1 MQYTRSARPVFCK
14 NKTQKARTKHKK
26 MKESSM
32 NVRFTLSLRSLATA
46 GIIALALP
54 LAAQA
59 TNITFTDAVL
69 KAYVVAHY
77 DKDGDSEI
85 SEAEALLVTAIKVSG
100 GYDTTAAQS
109 GTKTK
114 IASFADIANFPN
126 LDTLDCSLNSLTS
139 LDVSKNTKLT
149 YLYCC
154 NNQLTTLDVSKNT
167 KLTALACF
175 GNQLTSLDVSKNT
188 SLTSLCCNNNQLT
201 ALDVSKN
208 TSLTKLNCSNNQ
220 LTALD
225 VSENTSL
232 TLLDCSSGSLTTLDV
247 SKNTSLTMLS
257 CFGNQLT
264 SLDVSANTSLTDLYC
279 YNNQLTA
286 LDVSK
291 NTSLMT
297 LICSGNRLTRLDAR
311 TMAAAG
317 VYCGNQDIDGD
328 GTSSTAETDTL
339 FLTAAQLT
347 VWNASYKSRT
357 DNANVVATS
366 AIPFTNAVLKAYVV
380 AHYDKDGDSEISE
393 AEALLV
399 TAIKVSG
406 GYDTT
411 AAQSGTKTK
420 IASFAD
426 IANFPNLDTLDCS
439 LNSLTSL
446 DVSKNTKLTYL
457 DCFNNQLTSLDVSKN
472 TKLTALACFGNQL
485 TSLDVSK
492 NTSLTSLCCN
502 NNQLT
507 ALDVSKN
514 TSLTTLYCYNNQL
527 TALDVSKN
535 TSLTNLNCSDN
546 QLTALDV
553 SENTSLTLLDCSSDS
568 LTTLDVSKNT
578 SLTMLIC
585 FGNQLTSLDV
595 SANTSLTDLY
605 CYNNQLTALD
615 VSKNTSLMTLICSG
629 NRLTRLDAR
638 TMAAA
643 GVYCGNQDI
652 DGDGTSST
660 AETDTLFLTAA
671 QLTVWNASYKSRT
684 DNANVVATS
693 AIPFTNAVLK
703 AYVVAHY
710 DKDGDSEISE
720 AEALL
725 VTAINVYGGYDTTKA
740 QSGTKTKIASF
751 ADIANFPNLDTLDCS
766 GNELA
771 VLDVSKNTK
780 LTYLAC
786 YDNQL
791 TSLDV
796 SKNTELTVLYCA
808 YDQLTSLDVSA
819 NASLATLFCYHNRL
833 TSLDVSKNTK
843 LMYLDCSLNSL
854 TAVHVSKTPR
864 LTQFYCHN
872 NQLTS
877 LDVSTNTSLKLL
889 FCQGNRLTRVDARTM
904 AAAEVYCGN
913 QDIDG
918 DGSPST
924 AETDTL
930 FLTASQLTKWNAS
943 YKSDER
949 NTNIVAT
956 SATPF
961 TDAVLKAY
969 VVAHYDGSDGTAKD
983 GEISEAEALLVTA
996 INVYGGYDT
1005 TVAQSGTKTKIASF
1019 ADIANFP
1026 NLDTLDCALNSL
1038 TSLDVS
1044 KNTKLTYL
1052 ACYDNQLTSLDVSA
1066 NTLLTYLGCGHNQ
1079 LTSLDVSANTSL
1091 TQLSC
1096 NGNRLTRLDART
1108 MAAAEV
1114 YCGNQDING
1123 DGSPSTA
1130 ETDTLFLT
1138 ASQLTKWNASY
1149 KSDEYNTNVVA
1160 TSATPFTDAVLKAY
1174 VVAHYDGSDGTA
1186 KDGEI
1191 SEAEALLV
1199 TVIKVYGGYD

>member
-59 TNITFTDAVL
+59 TNITFTNAVL

-85 SEAEALLVTAIKVSG
+85 SEAEALLVTVIKVSG

-126 LDTLDCSLNSLTS
+126 LDTLDGSLN
-139 LDVSKNTKLT
+139 
-149 YLYCC
+149 Y
-154 NNQLTTLDVSKNT
+154 
-167 KLTALACF
+167 F
-175 GNQLTSLDVSKNT
+175 
-188 SLTSLCCNNNQLT
+188 
-201 ALDVSKN
+201 
-208 TSLTKLNCSNNQ
+208 
-220 LTALD
+220 
-225 VSENTSL
+225 
-232 TLLDCSSGSLTTLDV
+232 
-247 SKNTSLTMLS
+247 
-257 CFGNQLT
+257 
-264 SLDVSANTSLTDLYC
+264 
-279 YNNQLTA
+279 
-286 LDVSK
+286 
-291 NTSLMT
+291 
-297 LICSGNRLTRLDAR
+297 
-311 TMAAAG
+311 
-317 VYCGNQDIDGD
+317 
-328 GTSSTAETDTL
+328 
-339 FLTAAQLT
+339 
-347 VWNASYKSRT
+347 
-357 DNANVVATS
+357 
-366 AIPFTNAVLKAYVV
+366 
-380 AHYDKDGDSEISE
+380 
-393 AEALLV
+393 
-399 TAIKVSG
+399 
-406 GYDTT
+406 
-411 AAQSGTKTK
+411 
-420 IASFAD
+420 
-426 IANFPNLDTLDCS
+426 
-439 LNSLTSL
+439 TSL

-457 DCFNNQLTSLDVSKN
+457 DCS
-472 TKLTALACFGNQL
+472 GNWL

-492 NTSLTSLCCN
+492 NTSLMFLNCSGN
-502 NNQLT
+502 WLT

-514 TSLTTLYCYNNQL
+514 TSLTKLYCGYIGL
-527 TALDVSKN
+527 TVLDVSKN
-535 TSLTNLNCSDN
+535 TSLTLLDCNGN
-546 QLTALDV
+546 QLTSLDISKNTSLTLFNCSGNQLIALDVSKNTKLTYLYCDNNKLTSLDV
-553 SENTSLTLLDCSSDS
+553 SENTSLMRIFC
-568 LTTLDVSKNT
+568 N
-578 SLTMLIC
+578 
-585 FGNQLTSLDV
+585 
-595 SANTSLTDLY
+595 A
-605 CYNNQLTALD
+605 
-615 VSKNTSLMTLICSG
+615 
-629 NRLTRLDAR
+629 NRLTRVDVR
-638 TMAAA
+638 TMVVAE
-643 GVYCGNQDI
+643 VYCGNQDI
-652 DGDGTSST
+652 DGDGTASAT
-660 AETDTLFLTAA
+660 ETDTLFLTAS
-671 QLTVWNASYKSRT
+671 QLTTWNASYKSNT
-684 DNANVVATS
+684 DKANVVATS
-693 AIPFTNAVLK
+693 ATPFTDAVLK

-710 DKDGDSEISE
+710 DGSHGTAKDGEISE

-740 QSGTKTKIASF
+740 QSVTKTKIASF

-791 TSLDV
+791 TLLDVSKNTKLTYLDCHNNQLASLDV

-819 NASLATLFCYHNRL
+819 NTSLTTLFCYHNRF

-854 TAVHVSKTPR
+854 TSVDVSKNTK

-877 LDVSTNTSLKLL
+877 LDVSTNTKLTVL
-889 FCQGNRLTRVDARTM
+889 GCYGNRLTRVDARTM
-904 AAAEVYCGN
+904 AAAAVFCGN
-913 QDIDG
+913 QDVDG
-918 DGSPST
+918 NGSPST

-1005 TVAQSGTKTKIASF
+1005 TKAQSGTKTKIASF

-1149 KSDEYNTNVVA
+1149 KSNTDNANVVA
-1160 TSATPFTDAVLKAY
+1160 YGFVTLALAVNDTAMGEVTGAGTY
-1174 VVAHYDGSDGTA
+1174 VLTDGTA
-1186 KDGEI
+1186 SVKIAATAKTGYAFSKWSDGDTSASRTVTIGAKDT
-1191 SEAEALLV
+1191 ALTATFAIVAYKLAL
-1199 TVIKVYGGYD
+1199 

>member
-59 TNITFTDAVL
+59 TNITFTNAVL

-85 SEAEALLVTAIKVSG
+85 SEAEALLVTVLKVSG

-126 LDTLDCSLNSLTS
+126 LDTLDGSLN
-139 LDVSKNTKLT
+139 
-149 YLYCC
+149 Y
-154 NNQLTTLDVSKNT
+154 
-167 KLTALACF
+167 F
-175 GNQLTSLDVSKNT
+175 TSLDVSKNT
-188 SLTSLCCNNNQLT
+188 SLMFLNCSGNWLT

-208 TSLTKLNCSNNQ
+208 TSLTKLYCGYIG
-220 LTALD
+220 LT
-225 VSENTSL
+225 V
-232 TLLDCSSGSLTTLDV
+232 LDV
-247 SKNTSLTMLS
+247 SKNTSLTLLD
-257 CFGNQLT
+257 CNGNQLT
-264 SLDVSANTSLTDLYC
+264 SLDISKNTSLTLFNC
-279 YNNQLTA
+279 SGNQLIA

-291 NTSLMT
+291 NTKLTYLYCDNNKLTSLDVSENTSLMR
-297 LICSGNRLTRLDAR
+297 IFCIANRLTRGDVR
-311 TMAAAG
+311 TMVVAE

-328 GTSSTAETDTL
+328 GTSSASETDTL
-339 FLTAAQLT
+339 FLTASQLT
-347 VWNASYKSRT
+347 TCSASYKSNT
-357 DNANVVATS
+357 DNPNVVATS
-366 AIPFTNAVLKAYVV
+366 ATPFTDAVLKAYVV
-380 AHYDKDGDSEISE
+380 AHYDGSDGTAKDG
-393 AEALLV
+393 
-399 TAIKVSG
+399 
-406 GYDTT
+406 
-411 AAQSGTKTK
+411 
-420 IASFAD
+420 
-426 IANFPNLDTLDCS
+426 
-439 LNSLTSL
+439 
-446 DVSKNTKLTYL
+446 
-457 DCFNNQLTSLDVSKN
+457 
-472 TKLTALACFGNQL
+472 
-485 TSLDVSK
+485 
-492 NTSLTSLCCN
+492 
-502 NNQLT
+502 
-507 ALDVSKN
+507 
-514 TSLTTLYCYNNQL
+514 
-527 TALDVSKN
+527 
-535 TSLTNLNCSDN
+535 
-546 QLTALDV
+546 
-553 SENTSLTLLDCSSDS
+553 
-568 LTTLDVSKNT
+568 
-578 SLTMLIC
+578 
-585 FGNQLTSLDV
+585 
-595 SANTSLTDLY
+595 
-605 CYNNQLTALD
+605 
-615 VSKNTSLMTLICSG
+615 
-629 NRLTRLDAR
+629 
-638 TMAAA
+638 
-643 GVYCGNQDI
+643 
-652 DGDGTSST
+652 
-660 AETDTLFLTAA
+660 
-671 QLTVWNASYKSRT
+671 
-684 DNANVVATS
+684 
-693 AIPFTNAVLK
+693 
-703 AYVVAHY
+703 
-710 DKDGDSEISE
+710 EISE

-791 TSLDV
+791 TLLDVSKNTELTVLYCAYDQLTSLDVSANTSLTTLFCYHNRFTSLDVSKNTKLMYLVCSLNSLTSVDVSKNTKLTPFYCHNNQLTSVDVSTNTSLKLLFCQGNRLTRVDARTMAAAEVYCGNQDIDGDGSPSTAEKDTLFLTASQLTKWNASYKSDERNTNIVATSATPFTDAVLKAYVVAHYDGSDGTAKDGEISEAEALQVTAINVYGGYDTTKAQSGTKTKIASFADIANFPNLDTLDCALNSLTSLDVSKNTKLTYLACYDNQLTSLDVSKNTKLTYLDCHNNQLASLDV

-819 NASLATLFCYHNRL
+819 NTSRTTLFCYHNRF

-854 TAVHVSKTPR
+854 TSVDVSKNTK

-877 LDVSTNTSLKLL
+877 VDVSTNTSLKLL

-1005 TVAQSGTKTKIASF
+1005 TKAQSGTKTKIASF

-1026 NLDTLDCALNSL
+1026 NLDTLDCSGNELAV
-1038 TSLDVS
+1038 LDVS

-1052 ACYDNQLTSLDVSA
+1052 A
-1066 NTLLTYLGCGHNQ
+1066 
-1079 LTSLDVSANTSL
+1079 
-1091 TQLSC
+1091 
-1096 NGNRLTRLDART
+1096 
-1108 MAAAEV
+1108 
-1114 YCGNQDING
+1114 
-1123 DGSPSTA
+1123 
-1130 ETDTLFLT
+1130 
-1138 ASQLTKWNASY
+1138 
-1149 KSDEYNTNVVA
+1149 
-1160 TSATPFTDAVLKAY
+1160 
-1174 VVAHYDGSDGTA
+1174 
-1186 KDGEI
+1186 
-1191 SEAEALLV
+1191 
-1199 TVIKVYGGYD
+1199 